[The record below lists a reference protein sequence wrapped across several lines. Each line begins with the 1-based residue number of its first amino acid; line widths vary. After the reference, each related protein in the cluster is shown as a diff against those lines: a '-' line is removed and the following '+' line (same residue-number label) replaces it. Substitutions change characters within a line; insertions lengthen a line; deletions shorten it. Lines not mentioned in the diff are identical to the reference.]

1 MTEHFAVLDT
11 PIGELG
17 LLASQRGLRRVAFAH
32 EIAELLAANP
42 GAVHDDSGLVLST
55 AIAQLREYFAA
66 ERRQFSVPLDRPEPA
81 TFLTRV
87 HRLIAEIP
95 YGQTTS
101 YGELAAA
108 AGSPRAARAVGG
120 ACGKNP
126 LPIVV
131 PCHRVLSSD
140 GRIGGYGRGFLGGL
154 EVKEK
159 LLGLEGV
166 RL

>member
-32 EIAELLAANP
+32 EIAKLLRDHP
-42 GAVHDDSGLVLST
+42 GAVHDDTGPVLSK
-55 AIAQLREYFAA
+55 AITQMQEYFSG
-66 ERRQFSVPLDRPEPA
+66 ERRQFTVPLDRPAPD

-87 HRLIAEIP
+87 HWLIAEIP
-95 YGQTTS
+95 FGQTIS

-159 LLGLEGV
+159 LLVLEGV

>member
-1 MTEHFAVLDT
+1 MPEHFAVLDT

-32 EIAELLAANP
+32 EIAKLLRDHP
-42 GAVHDDSGLVLST
+42 GAVHDDTGPVLSK
-55 AIAQLREYFAA
+55 AITQMQEYFSG
-66 ERRQFSVPLDRPEPA
+66 ERRQFTVPLDRPAPD

-87 HRLIAEIP
+87 HWLIAEIP
-95 YGQTTS
+95 FGQTTS

-159 LLGLEGV
+159 LLVLEGV